1 MQDNRISA
9 TLKPEDVDS
18 ILKEIESIKSQL
30 PFLVGLT
37 GDDIKGM
44 VKIGNQGQQFVEKAL
59 EAGEQNLGLLP
70 RDFDIEEAK

>member
-9 TLKPEDVDS
+9 TLKPEDVES

-30 PFLVGLT
+30 PFLIGLT
-37 GDDIKGM
+37 SDDIKGM

-59 EAGEQNLGLLP
+59 EAGE
-70 RDFDIEEAK
+70 